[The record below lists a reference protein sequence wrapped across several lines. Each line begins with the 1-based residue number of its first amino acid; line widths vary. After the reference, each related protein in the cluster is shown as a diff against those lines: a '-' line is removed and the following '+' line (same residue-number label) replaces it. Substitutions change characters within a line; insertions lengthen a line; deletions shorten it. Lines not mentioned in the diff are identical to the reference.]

1 MVKNKLVAGIGT
13 LSIIGGTLGFASES
27 TCIVDA
33 AIQQRLEKIDP
44 LMNRALEALRIPGMA
59 IGVVVDGKVIFTKG
73 YGVRNF
79 SDPSP
84 VTENTLFAIGSC
96 SKAFTTFALGQLVD
110 EGLIAWDDPVIQYL
124 PEFRLHDIHATH
136 HLTIRDLVTH
146 RSGLPRHDLAWYNS
160 DFPRQEIL
168 NRLPFLEP
176 TCDLREKFQYN
187 NFMYGVAG
195 LVIERVSGKTWE
207 EFVQE
212 RIFKPLCMNK
222 SNFSVE
228 MSQGAEDFSFPH
240 TEKNEQ
246 IEVIPFRKLTNIG
259 PAGSINSTIADMMKW
274 VELQLSQGEV
284 QGTQLIH
291 KDTLKDM
298 HLVHMPVHNHP
309 IEEHAFGY
317 GLGWFTGLREGH
329 YIVSHGG
336 GIDGFISMVTL
347 YPKEKI
353 GVVVL
358 TNSDS
363 HGLFPMMAA
372 YGIADLILGKED
384 DTWLSKVEE
393 KETQMKE
400 MMKKARDTKRGVTQ
414 ADFLHAPDQYVGEF
428 EHPGYGTLKIDLKND
443 LLVAIH
449 NDILYQVSPTGY
461 EYFHLA
467 MESRAENKLEGSFVA
482 NRSGDIS
489 QVQISFES
497 QLAPIVFKRKVSNEL
512 IAADYLR
519 SFIGAFECPL
529 FSIDIALK
537 GGHLTAEVA
546 GQPSCEM
553 KPEKKNLFSLKE
565 LPGCSIEFVIGA
577 ANQVSELRLSQGGQ
591 TFSLKAK
598 EVLND

>member
-1 MVKNKLVAGIGT
+1 MVKNKLFAGMGI
-13 LSIIGGTLGFASES
+13 LSMIGGNLVIASES
-27 TCIVDA
+27 TQVIDA
-33 AIQQRLEKIDP
+33 TIQQRLEKIDP
-44 LMNRALEALRIPGMA
+44 MMNRALETLKMPGMA

-110 EGLIAWDDPVIQYL
+110 EGLIAWDEPVIKYL

-146 RSGLPRHDLAWYNS
+146 RSGLPRHDLVWYNS

-168 NRLPFLEP
+168 NRLPYLEP
-176 TCDLREKFQYN
+176 TYDLREQFQYN

-195 LVIERVSGKTWE
+195 LVIERIAGKTWE
-207 EFVQE
+207 EFVHE
-212 RIFKPLCMNK
+212 RIFQPLGMNH

-228 MSQGAEDFSFPH
+228 VSQQADDFSFPH
-240 TEKNEQ
+240 TEKNEN

-259 PAGSINSTIADMMKW
+259 PAGSINSTIDDMMKW
-274 VELQLSQGEV
+274 VELQLSDGK
-284 QGTQLIH
+284 QLIR

-298 HLVHMPVHNHP
+298 HLVHMPVRNHP
-309 IEEHAFGY
+309 FEESAFGY
-317 GLGWFTGLREGH
+317 GLGWFTGLHEGH

-372 YGIADLILGKED
+372 YGIADLLLGKED
-384 DTWLSKVEE
+384 DSWLSKVEE

-400 MMKKARDTKRGVTQ
+400 MMKKAGETKKGIVQ
-414 ADFLHAPDQYVGEF
+414 ADLLQSPDQYVGEF
-428 EHPGYGTLKIDLKND
+428 EHPGYGTIKIDLKND
-443 LLVAIH
+443 ALVASH
-449 NDILYQVSPTGY
+449 NDIYYWVHPTGY
-461 EYFHLA
+461 DYFNLS
-467 MESRAENKLEGSFVA
+467 MESREEDRLEGSFVS

-489 QVQISFES
+489 QLQISFEA

-512 IAADYLR
+512 IAAEYLK
-519 SFIGAFECPL
+519 SFVGAFECPL
-529 FSIDIALK
+529 FSMEIALK
-537 GGHLTAEVA
+537 GGHLTAEIP
-546 GQPSCEM
+546 GQPSFEM
-553 KPEKKNLFSLKE
+553 KPEKKNLFSIKA
-565 LPGCSIEFVIGA
+565 LPGCTIEFVTGSD
-577 ANQVSELRLSQGGQ
+577 NQLSELRLSQAGQ
-591 TFSLKAK
+591 TFSLQPKSK